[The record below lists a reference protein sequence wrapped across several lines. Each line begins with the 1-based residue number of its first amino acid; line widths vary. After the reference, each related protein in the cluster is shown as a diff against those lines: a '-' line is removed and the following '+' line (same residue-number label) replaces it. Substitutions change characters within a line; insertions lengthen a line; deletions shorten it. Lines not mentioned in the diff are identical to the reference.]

1 VPASSRWGQLARIL
15 LPPLVVGALLLVF
28 LQSGPG
34 RRLLVRIIDPGP
46 RTAAAAQLS
55 RLEPTF
61 DGPDA
66 SRPQLRVVLEPVISQ
81 VPQPTDLA
89 FVPGHEGQVVV
100 LSKTGTAWMTK
111 PGTASPPTAWYQA
124 EVATTSELGL
134 LGIAFHPKFQDN
146 GRLFVHLNPTETLT
160 RVLRLRTDPRALTP
174 PVVEAVILEVAQ
186 PYQNHDG
193 GQLSFGP
200 DGYLYLALGDGG
212 YRADPHDHGQN
223 LGSLLGKILRLDV
236 DSAEPYAIPQDNPL
250 RDRPG
255 ARPEIWAYGLRNPW
269 RFAFEPGGRMVVG
282 DVGQDRWEEIDLVT
296 AGDNLGWR
304 LREADRCFDP
314 PEGCPTAGLVDPIW
328 KYGRDEG
335 VSVTGGVVWTAPGP
349 LSGQY
354 LFGDF
359 ATGRLWALQLPQGRA
374 PVSQVTALGRFSLSP
389 SAFQRTPTGEVWVTD
404 FGQGGVYRIVA
415 AQSSAE
421 PR

>member
-1 VPASSRWGQLARIL
+1 VTRSRLLQIL
-15 LPPLVVGALLLVF
+15 LPPLGVGVLLVVL

-34 RRLLVRIIDPGP
+34 RRLLVRLIDPGP
-46 RTAAAAQLS
+46 QTAAAAELAALQ
-55 RLEPTF
+55 PTF

-66 SRPQLRVVLEPVISQ
+66 RRPRQPVRLEPVISQ
-81 VPQPTDLA
+81 VPQPTDVA
-89 FVPGHEGQVVV
+89 FVPGREGSVVV
-100 LSKTGTAWMTK
+100 LSKTGTAWLVQQ
-111 PGTASPPTAWYQA
+111 GSPPTAWYQT
-124 EVATTSELGL
+124 EVATTSELGM
-134 LGIAFHPKFQDN
+134 LGLAFHPKFQEN
-146 GRLFVHLNPTETLT
+146 GRLYLHLNPTETLT
-160 RVLRLRTDPRALTP
+160 RLLQLRTDPQALTP

-193 GQLSFGP
+193 GQLAFGP
-200 DGYLYLALGDGG
+200 DGRLYLALGDGG

-236 DSAEPYAIPQDNPL
+236 DSATPYAIPEDNPF
-250 RDRPG
+250 RSREG

-282 DVGQDRWEEIDLVT
+282 DVGQDLWEEIDVVQ

-304 LREADRCFDP
+304 LREADACFDP
-314 PEGCPTAGLVDPIW
+314 PQGCPTEGLVDPIW
-328 KYGRDEG
+328 KYGREEG

-349 LSGQY
+349 LSGKY

-359 ATGRLWALQLPQGRA
+359 ATGRLWALTLPEGRA
-374 PVSQVTALGRFSLSP
+374 PVSQVTTLGHFSFNP
-389 SAFQRTPTGEVWVTD
+389 SAFVRTPAGEVWVTD
-404 FGQGGVYRIVA
+404 FGRGGVYRIA
-415 AQSSAE
+415 AQSSEE